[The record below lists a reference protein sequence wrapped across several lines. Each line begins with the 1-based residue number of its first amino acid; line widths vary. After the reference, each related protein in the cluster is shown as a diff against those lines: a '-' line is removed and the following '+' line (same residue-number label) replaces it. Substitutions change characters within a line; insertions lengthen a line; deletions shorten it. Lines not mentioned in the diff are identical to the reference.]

1 MEKIFVF
8 VLLFFILS
16 GCASK
21 TTVILLP
28 DEDGTT
34 GSVVVQTEGASVTMT
49 EPYTSS
55 SVRSAAP
62 SEVLSI
68 DQGQVEKKFTD
79 LFEAQ
84 PAKPESF
91 ILYFTHNSLELT
103 KDSLKRIYR
112 VIEAVEKRTP
122 ASVSIIGHTDRTGKD
137 SYNIKLSIERA
148 ETVKIILLKSGL
160 KIDKLFIT
168 SHGENNPLIP
178 TADGVFEP
186 KNRRVEIFIR

>member
-1 MEKIFVF
+1 MEKISVF
-8 VLLFFILS
+8 VILFFILS

-34 GSVVVQTEGASVTMT
+34 GSVVVQAEVASVTMT

-55 SVRSAAP
+55 SVRSASP

-68 DQGQVEKKFTD
+68 DQGQVEKRFTD

-91 ILYFTHNSLELT
+91 ILYFHSGSELT
-103 KDSLKRIYR
+103 EDSLKRISR
-112 VIEAVEKRTP
+112 VIEAVKKRAP
-122 ASVSIIGHTDRTGKD
+122 ASVSIIGHTDRSGKYI
-137 SYNIKLSIERA
+137 YNIKLSIERA
-148 ETVKIILLKSGL
+148 EAVKKILLKSGL

-178 TADGVFEP
+178 TADGVSEP

>member
-1 MEKIFVF
+1 MKKLSIFI
-8 VLLFFILS
+8 LLFFVLS

-34 GSVVVQTEGASVTMT
+34 GSVVVKAEETSVIMT

-55 SVRSAAP
+55 SVRGAGP
-62 SEVLSI
+62 SEAVTI
-68 DQGQVEKKFTD
+68 DKDQVEKKFTD

-91 ILYFTHNSLELT
+91 ILYFTHSGSELT
-103 KDSLKRIYR
+103 EDSLKRIPR
-112 VIEAVEKRTP
+112 VIEAVKKRTP
-122 ASVSIIGHTDRTGKD
+122 ASVSIIGHTDRSGKD
-137 SYNIKLSIERA
+137 SFNINLSLARA
-148 ETVKIILLKSGL
+148 EAVKKILLNSGL
-160 KIDKLFIT
+160 KIDNLFIT

-178 TADGVFEP
+178 TADGVPEP
-186 KNRRVEIFIR
+186 KNRRVEILIR